1 MTKKMTLIFLCRQR
15 IHQRV
20 KIYKTEEFTFNK
32 VVIKSD
38 WTDAN
43 QPQQEPQHQLCI
55 STDAISMSAPLAT
68 NRFGNSLKLKRK

>member
-32 VVIKSD
+32 VVKKTD
-38 WTDAN
+38 WTDAS
-43 QPQQEPQHQLCI
+43 QPQQESQHQFCI
-55 STDAISMSAPLAT
+55 HHAAIANLVT
-68 NRFGNSLKLKRK
+68 